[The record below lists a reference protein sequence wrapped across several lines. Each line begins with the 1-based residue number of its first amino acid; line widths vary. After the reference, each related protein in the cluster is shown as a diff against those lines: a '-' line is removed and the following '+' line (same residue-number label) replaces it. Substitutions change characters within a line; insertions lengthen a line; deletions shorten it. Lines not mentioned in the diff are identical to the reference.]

1 MDEHASPTV
10 ALFLR
15 IDPGLHAQVKRA
27 AAAREETVTAFV
39 QRLLSNELRP
49 APAGHQVADAI
60 RNGSRGAQ
68 VRSGV
73 GLPPIEPSSAG

>member
-1 MDEHASPTV
+1 MDEQASPKV

-15 IDPGLHAQVKRA
+15 IDTRLHAQVRRA
-27 AAAREETVTAFV
+27 AAARHESVTAFV
-39 QRLLSNELRP
+39 QHLLSRELRP
-49 APAGHQVADAI
+49 APAGHRVAEAI